1 MVKAHYTSM
10 AMTLIVLMLISLVFS
25 GNGLAK
31 ELKIGYV
38 DVFKVMNDSNIGKSM
53 KKDIAE
59 RANELEKEFTTKGE
73 ELKNFLEETRRKST
87 LFSEETLKLKELE
100 YQKRLLSLQELK
112 ESASKELGE
121 KKAEVETDLRNN
133 IREIIDKIGKEE
145 NFDAILEKAAV
156 IYNKSFLD
164 ITDRIIKLL
173 DDKMLSIMH
182 GNK

>member
-59 RANELEKEFTTKGE
+59 RANELEKEYTKKNKPGE
-73 ELKNFLEETRRKST
+73 
-87 LFSEETLKLKELE
+87 
-100 YQKRLLSLQELK
+100 
-112 ESASKELGE
+112 
-121 KKAEVETDLRNN
+121 
-133 IREIIDKIGKEE
+133 
-145 NFDAILEKAAV
+145 
-156 IYNKSFLD
+156 
-164 ITDRIIKLL
+164 
-173 DDKMLSIMH
+173 
-182 GNK
+182 